1 MVESLQMAVRSLGC
15 KVDPLAPLP
24 ACLAL
29 TAWTVIADRVR
40 DTKDTDRWAYRI
52 THQERAMLDAAIAAG
67 RATTAQRRAPSGAFT
82 LLARGVS

>member
-1 MVESLQMAVRSLGC
+1 MT
-15 KVDPLAPLP
+15 LP

-29 TAWTVIADRVR
+29 TAWTVVADRVR
-40 DTKDTDRWAYRI
+40 DTKDADRWAYRI
-52 THQERAMLDAAIAAG
+52 IHQERAMLDAAVAAG

>member
-1 MVESLQMAVRSLGC
+1 MTF
-15 KVDPLAPLP
+15 P

-29 TAWTVIADRVR
+29 TAWTVVADRVPQ
-40 DTKDTDRWAYRI
+40 TENPDRWACRI

>member
-1 MVESLQMAVRSLGC
+1 MI
-15 KVDPLAPLP
+15 PP
-24 ACLAL
+24 ACILPG
-29 TAWTVIADRVR
+29 AWTVIADRAR
-40 DTKDTDRWAYRI
+40 DTKRTDRWAYRI